1 MFSLAI
7 RSISSPIPQEH
18 AGSEVSLTTMLE
30 ICDIIG
36 ILLDF
41 LNPDIAGNASPGQF
55 VAEEE
60 RVQSGH
66 DSGLAKREK
75 LLMIDSAGQFKAE
88 PRRRLPGRQRHA
100 GHRIVG

>member
-1 MFSLAI
+1 M
-7 RSISSPIPQEH
+7 P
-18 AGSEVSLTTMLE
+18 E

-41 LNPDIAGNASPGQF
+41 LDPDIAGNASPGQF

-60 RVQSGH
+60 GVQPGQN
-66 DSGLAKREK
+66 SGLAKREK
-75 LLMIDSAGQFKAE
+75 LLMIDSAGQLQAE
-88 PRRRLPGRQRHA
+88 PRRSLLRRQCHA